1 MVKLDRFEIVFD
13 NPESAYFAGQ
23 EVSGKVIIESS
34 EDKKVNEILLEI
46 KGRAKT
52 YWSKGTGKNR
62 KHCGQS
68 EPYFCEQFN
77 TKYTHKFSITSGP
90 NKHEKERILP
100 KGFHEVPFQY
110 TLPKTLPTS
119 FEGSY
124 GYVRYTCRAICERP
138 WDFDIC
144 TKKLFTVIGIE
155 DMNDDSKLT
164 TPMTCQDICLSPT
177 TKVFKLCCINN
188 GQQQVFLELATER
201 LGFTPGETLSL
212 KGKVENKGR
221 SILKH
226 VHISLIQEVL
236 YKAKNFSGAEFEK
249 KECKIILKKNVG
261 DVKGMST
268 FDLSKSPASEITFLS
283 LPPSLS
289 TCSLIIITYKVVLS
303 ISQESSI
310 YIPITIGT
318 IPLLSE
324 IVTKNIKSAKKIKNG
339 NGNNAKG
346 AKKKSDVKVT
356 VTDECGITIKTT
368 PTPSR
373 SNEHS
378 EVDESELMLP
388 DNNEDQ
394 SSNKGLLLANGH
406 GSTTTKKRVRMAS
419 SILSE
424 IYPQLPPPF
433 FKESFFGPVNV
444 VDDKEDG
451 YFGDKSFTPKYPVYF
466 DEE

>member
-1 MVKLDRFEIVFD
+1 MVKLDRFEIIFD
-13 NPESAYFAGQ
+13 NPENAYFAGQ
-23 EVSGKVIIESS
+23 EVCGKVIIESS

-77 TKYTHKFSITSGP
+77 TKYTHKFSIISGT

-100 KGFHEVPFQY
+100 KGYHEVPFQY

-164 TPMTCQDICLSPT
+164 TPMTCQDTCLSPST
-177 TKVFKLCCINN
+177 TVSKLCCFNNN
-188 GQQQVFLELATER
+188 GQQQIFLELSTDR

-212 KGKVENKGR
+212 KGKIENKGR
-221 SILKH
+221 SVLKH
-226 VHISLIQEVL
+226 VNISLIQEVL
-236 YKAKNFSGAEFEK
+236 YKAKNFSGSEFEK
-249 KECKIILKKNVG
+249 KECKVILKRNIG
-261 DVKGMST
+261 EIKGMST
-268 FDLSKSPASEITFLS
+268 FDLSKSPASDITFLS

-303 ISQESSI
+303 ISQQSSI

-324 IVTKNIKSAKKIKNG
+324 IVTKHIKNTNKIKT
-339 NGNNAKG
+339 NNSIKNSQ
-346 AKKKSDVKVT
+346 KKSDVKVT

-378 EVDESELMLP
+378 EIDESELMLP
-388 DNNEDQ
+388 NNNDDLGGK
-394 SSNKGLLLANGH
+394 SLLLANGH
-406 GSTTTKKRVRMAS
+406 GTSTIKKRVRMAS

-424 IYPQLPPPF
+424 IYPQLPSPF

-444 VDDKEDG
+444 IDDKEEG